1 MKVLD
6 YNSFINQDKQ
16 KVKPI
21 NEHLWSG
28 IIHRSETGEVRKEN
42 DLDSITDHYEFKD
55 YLNDHF
61 NGFIYNSAEG
71 QEEKSVDIC
80 LYTTSTLYSILK
92 SIYLHYYMSSNI
104 FTIEYIFSDSLSY
117 DSGDFNTNTLFS
129 KEFKKKYD
137 IHYRSTGKYRKTF
150 KGNKKMDNNMCVQFL
165 DDFIKMCENKE
176 CEKYQY
182 CSIKKK

>member
-1 MKVLD
+1 MSKL
-6 YNSFINQDKQ
+6 
-16 KVKPI
+16 

-42 DLDSITDHYEFKD
+42 DLDSITDRYEFKD

-71 QEEKSVDIC
+71 EKEGSVDVG
-80 LYTTSTLYSILK
+80 LYLSSTLNSPR
-92 SIYLHYYMSSNI
+92 SIYFHYYMYSNR
-104 FTIEYIFSDSLSY
+104 FTIEYKFSDSLIY
-117 DSGDFNTNTLFS
+117 APMGETYEDFNTNTLFS
-129 KEFKKKYD
+129 KEFKGKYD
-137 IHYRSTGKYRKTF
+137 IHYKSISRKWHSKTF